1 MRKHGIADAYEQLK
15 DLTRGKGGIDREA
28 LQSFVAGL
36 AIPEADKALLLKLT
50 PATYIGDAEKLASQ
64 I

>member
-1 MRKHGIADAYEQLK
+1 L
-15 DLTRGKGGIDREA
+15 RE
-28 LQSFVAGL
+28 FIAGL

-50 PATYIGDAEKLASQ
+50 PATYIGAAQKLAAE